1 MTPTTIRIL
10 FALFLLAHGW
20 IHMSLAQVPL
30 PQPGGLHTPFF
41 PAWWRAGVDPSWP
54 VSRLGLAPEAT
65 RTLGWVLWLAVVVLY
80 ALAGLALFFSP
91 SSAATWQGL
100 TVAAS
105 GLSLVLLALY
115 WHPWL
120 PVGILI
126 DIALLAL
133 IFLRRIPAMF

>member
-41 PAWWRAGVDPSWP
+41 PAWWRPAVDPSWP
-54 VSRLGLAPEAT
+54 VSRLGIAPAAA
-65 RTLGWVLWLAVVVLY
+65 RALGWVLWLVVVTLY
-80 ALAGLALFFSP
+80 ALAGLALFFVP
-91 SSAATWQGL
+91 ANPAIWQGL
-100 TVAAS
+100 TVGAS
-105 GLSLVLLALY
+105 GLSLVLLGLY

-133 IFLRRIPAMF
+133 IFLRRTPVMF